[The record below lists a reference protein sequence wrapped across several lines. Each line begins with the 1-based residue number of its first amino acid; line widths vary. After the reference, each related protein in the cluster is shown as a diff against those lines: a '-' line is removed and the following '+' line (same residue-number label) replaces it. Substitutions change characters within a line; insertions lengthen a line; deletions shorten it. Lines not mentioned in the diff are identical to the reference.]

1 MIQSNHTCD
10 IAIIGGSIIGSA
22 VAYFLL
28 RGGQG
33 GKVCIIE
40 PDPSYEFAAAPRS
53 SGNIR
58 RLWGSPENIQMA
70 DFSRDFYLRFNE
82 EMAVDGDGA
91 PVGWCER
98 GYLWLVP
105 AGGRTQL
112 EHNQRLQ
119 RGFGV
124 ETEILDP
131 SDIAD
136 LFPSLDLTGVDAAA
150 WSPRDG
156 WLDGY
161 LVVQGFRRKA
171 RSLGATYIQDRVVGF
186 ECDRKRVRAIRLASG
201 ANVTAKL
208 FVNAA
213 GAWAPALA
221 EMMGMALPV
230 VPMRRMKFYFD
241 IAREIEPLP
250 AIRDFPRLTFRPE
263 GRGYFAG
270 ISSLDDPVGF
280 NFDVDHAFFDE
291 TVWPALA
298 ARVPAFEVLKVR
310 NGWAGHYEQNMLDTC
325 LIVGPWIGG
334 LGNFHVITGFS
345 GNGIMH
351 GPAAARGLS
360 ELILHGKFVTIDL
373 ARMSYQRIIDNK
385 PLKEN
390 IVI

>member
-1 MIQSNHTCD
+1 MAQSDHSCD

-28 RGGQG
+28 QSGFAGS
-33 GKVCIIE
+33 VCLVE

-70 DFSRDFYLRFNE
+70 SFSRGFYLHFNE
-82 EMAVDGDGA
+82 TMAVGGDGA

-98 GYLWLVP
+98 GYLWLAP
-105 AGGRTQL
+105 EGSRAQL
-112 EHNQRLQ
+112 DHNQRLQ
-119 RGFGV
+119 RRFGI
-124 ETEILDP
+124 ETEVLGP
-131 SDIAD
+131 REIAG
-136 LFPSLDLTGVDAAA
+136 LFPSLDLTGVEAAG
-150 WSPRDG
+150 WSPEDG

-171 RSLGATYIQDRVVGF
+171 RSLGAIYIQDRVTGF
-186 ECDRKRVRAIRLASG
+186 DIDRTRVRAIRLGSG
-201 ANVTAKL
+201 AKVTADL

-221 EMMGMALPV
+221 EMLGMTLPV

-241 IAREIEPLP
+241 IARDIEPLP
-250 AIRDFPRLTFRPE
+250 AIRDFPRLTLRPE
-263 GRGYFAG
+263 GKGYFAG
-270 ISSLDDPVGF
+270 ISSLDDPAGF
-280 NFDVDHAFFDE
+280 NFDVDHAFFE
-291 TVWPALA
+291 EAVWPALA
-298 ARVPAFEVLKVR
+298 ARVPAFETLKVR
-310 NGWAGHYEQNMLDTC
+310 NGWAGHYEQNTFDTC
-325 LIVGPWIGG
+325 LIIGPWPGG
-334 LGNFHVITGFS
+334 FNNFHVITGFS

-360 ELILHGKFVTIDL
+360 ELILHGRFVTIDL
-373 ARMSYQRIIDNK
+373 ARMTCQRIIDNK